1 MADLQAL
8 LQAVDEL
15 SAGEL
20 KQLYDYILQTRVQF
34 MDAHEAPVPAAPRI
48 LGLHE
53 HLGQAWMSDD
63 FNDELPQEFWLGE
76 DTQ

>member
-1 MADLQAL
+1 MADLQTVIK
-8 LQAVDEL
+8 AVDEL
-15 SAGEL
+15 NADEL
-20 KQLYDYILQTRVQF
+20 KQLYNHIVETRMHFTEAQETDNVPKTRV
-34 MDAHEAPVPAAPRI
+34 

-76 DTQ
+76 DV